1 MLYLRVVR
9 RVGRDGKIMAATVL
23 CAVITLALAYTI
35 TAFNLPDQAEAGIW
49 IIASCAALIILIR
62 GWEESR
68 IW

>member
-1 MLYLRVVR
+1 
-9 RVGRDGKIMAATVL
+9 MAATVL